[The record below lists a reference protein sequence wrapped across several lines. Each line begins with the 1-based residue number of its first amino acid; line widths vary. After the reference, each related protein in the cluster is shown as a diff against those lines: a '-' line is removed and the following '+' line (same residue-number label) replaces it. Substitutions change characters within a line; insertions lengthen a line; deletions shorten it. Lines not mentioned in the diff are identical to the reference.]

1 MNFTQNFWPLKRNAV
16 QPKDTR
22 AINKARDA
30 SWQSVRSKGLSPAL
44 RAHLWPHFLDVST
57 HGGCPLS
64 ELVAVANDHVSAQA
78 FYAAKGG
85 TESWQETASRIAR
98 DAERIRDETDTLRG
112 DQRADGIARVKRV
125 LIAYALHDC
134 AVGYCQGMADLA
146 VPFLE
151 LYPTDDEMAF
161 TVFRAFMAR
170 VRENFLPGMLGIQR
184 QLQQLGGALGHV
196 DIELHRH
203 LVKIGAGNYIFAFQ
217 MLFLHLKRESSLPN
231 LLTLWECMWACE
243 DLLAQEQRRCEPLVC
258 RQQTSPAAAHGVPET
273 LLTPPSAAVAESI
286 TEPQQPVALVCVN
299 DGQEREGIT
308 GSKQPSAREAAREE
322 DQQQPLA
329 AGTAV
334 EATVVG
340 IPAARVYLC
349 VYVVAAALRRE
360 RKALLACGSM
370 EEVLQFVNKFPSLN
384 DVVGLVHDAEHIY
397 KKCEGSARGQ
407 QQCGGPALS
416 GLGNLCILAN
426 CFRPLLRLSQDM
438 ATGPEMTSAARMAVV
453 DILAGRSAQYLA
465 Q

>member
-1 MNFTQNFWPLKRNAV
+1 MTCNAA
-16 QPKDTR
+16 D
-22 AINKARDA
+22 AR
-30 SWQSVRSKGLSPAL
+30 
-44 RAHLWPHFLDVST
+44 
-57 HGGCPLS
+57 
-64 ELVAVANDHVSAQA
+64 
-78 FYAAKGG
+78 
-85 TESWQETASRIAR
+85 
-98 DAERIRDETDTLRG
+98 
-112 DQRADGIARVKRV
+112 
-125 LIAYALHDC
+125 
-134 AVGYCQGMADLA
+134 
-146 VPFLE
+146 
-151 LYPTDDEMAF
+151 
-161 TVFRAFMAR
+161 
-170 VRENFLPGMLGIQR
+170 
-184 QLQQLGGALGHV
+184 
-196 DIELHRH
+196 RH

-370 EEVLQFVNKFPSLN
+370 EEVLQSMTRSIFTR
-384 DVVGLVHDAEHIY
+384 
-397 KKCEGSARGQ
+397 SARAAP
-407 QQCGGPALS
+407 GGS
-416 GLGNLCILAN
+416 SNVEV
-426 CFRPLLRLSQDM
+426 Q
-438 ATGPEMTSAARMAVV
+438 
-453 DILAGRSAQYLA
+453 RSAVSATCAFSLIA
-465 Q
+465 FGPCCGCRKTWPRDPK